1 MEDSL
6 FDKRVVISP
15 TKKEV
20 HDQAAVLGIS
30 HDRAEDFFH
39 FYQSQGWYKSNGQPI
54 CHLRSQLFNWKKN
67 QYKFDAGAGASPKKN
82 VCKICG
88 RQAVKQWSHDWLC
101 ADQACKIAAGWA
113 KG

>member
-67 QYKFDAGAGASPKKN
+67 QYKFDAGAGTSPSKGTCKN
-82 VCKICG
+82 CG
-88 RQAVKQWSHDWLC
+88 KPAVRQISGINLC
-101 ADQACKIAAGWA
+101 PDPACKKAVGIKW
-113 KG
+113 